1 MSEIK
6 FWYDE
11 SIERLIILN
20 LDNQKRVVYRSK
32 KRIEKFLSTY
42 DLALSNCK
50 GVFLDVDRVGVFKDG
65 EREFS
70 PFRWL
75 RKKDHTVSESIE

>member
-32 KRIEKFLSTY
+32 KRIETFLSTY
-42 DLALSNCK
+42 DLALSSCK
-50 GVFLDVDRVGVFKDG
+50 GVFLDVDRVGVFKAR
-65 EREFS
+65 EREFA
-70 PFRWL
+70 PFRWF
-75 RKKDHTVSESIE
+75 RKTENTYSESVE

>member
-11 SIERLIILN
+11 SIERLIVLN

-42 DLALSNCK
+42 DLALSSCK
-50 GVFLDVDRVGVFKDG
+50 GVFLDVDRAGVFKAG
-65 EREFS
+65 EREFT
-70 PFRWL
+70 PFKWFR
-75 RKKDHTVSESIE
+75 RKENTCSESVE